1 MVKKQ
6 PDISD
11 IFTRTDSPKPSGG
24 FPQDNS
30 DLDSGRVSPIGI
42 GLTSGEID
50 ALDALAAGLG
60 VKRHALLKIA
70 ARLLI
75 VGLRSG
81 TLDISEYLE
90 EIPAQRRVKK
100 LPR

>member
-30 DLDSGRVSPIGI
+30 DLDSGRVSPVGI
-42 GLTSGEID
+42 GLTTGELD
-50 ALDALAAGLG
+50 ALDSLAVHFG
-60 VKRHALLKIA
+60 VKRHALLKLA
-70 ARLLI
+70 VRLLI
-75 VGLRSG
+75 VGIRSG

-90 EIPAQRRVKK
+90 EVPAQKRVKK